1 MHRTTAIS
9 AGADKRIMNS
19 RPAYDT
25 HQEILH
31 TKTCLGDTADKHG
44 RVARWRGFLSAVP
57 QKLPL
62 LDVNLWEKNVDLL
75 RNNRNEMSPP

>member
-44 RVARWRGFLSAVP
+44 SSKVERIPVCSASEAP
-57 QKLPL
+57 SAGCKFMG
-62 LDVNLWEKNVDLL
+62 EKCRPV
-75 RNNRNEMSPP
+75 EK

>member
-31 TKTCLGDTADKHG
+31 TKTCLKRHCSKVEGIP
-44 RVARWRGFLSAVP
+44 VCMP

-62 LDVNLWEKNVDLL
+62 LDANLWEKKNVDLL